1 MDVSK
6 EIIFKTTRSGGKGGQ
21 NVNKVETAVLATFH
35 IDFSVLL
42 SDTQK
47 QLLHEKLQNRINNEG
62 YLWVKS
68 ETYRTQLENKAE
80 ATRKINEIISKALVK
95 KKARIA
101 TKASKASIEKR
112 MEGKKRQSKTK
123 QNRKK
128 YRED

>member
-6 EIIFKTTRSGGKGGQ
+6 EILFKTTRSGGKGGQ

-35 IDFSVLL
+35 IGDSTLL
-42 SDTQK
+42 SAIQK
-47 QLLHEKLQNRINNEG
+47 QLVHEKLVNRINNEG

-68 ETYRTQLENKAE
+68 ETYRTQLENKAD
-80 ATRKINEIISKALVK
+80 ATRKINELITRALQK

-101 TKASKASIEKR
+101 TKVSKAAIER
-112 MEGKKRQSKTK
+112 RIDSKKRKSNIKES
-123 QNRKK
+123 RKK